1 MQRAL
6 VALVAASSC
15 LTSVPLLPIASVDA
29 AAPAVVVLN
38 ELHYH
43 PGDDNPAAEFVELH
57 NTTGGQVDVGGWCIS
72 GTGFCFGP
80 GAAIAAN
87 GFAVV
92 TGSMYSG
99 ALSNGGERIR
109 LRDASGTTVD
119 ELTYADAGE
128 WPALADGDGHS
139 LQRRDPLLAG
149 TDPANW
155 LSAPPTIGVKNGV
168 AGTGLI
174 PAWKAVTHTV
184 LPAPGQP
191 LEVTATLLNA
201 TTATLIYRV
210 GFGVEVLVPMNVSG
224 TTATASIPGQ
234 AAGALVR
241 YRLASLS
248 PTNGTTGTWPRQGD
262 GATYTG
268 TTVATSV
275 TSRLPR
281 FEWFI
286 SDATYAQA
294 ANDLTLTGDDGY
306 PCVFAYNGTIF
317 DGSKAR
323 VKGQVSRLFPKKKW
337 KMVLPAGHTLMIPD
351 VLPEPVD
358 EFALHSS
365 YADKSFLRET
375 LAAEMMIDAGMPA
388 SQAFPVRLE
397 RNGAFYGLYTSL
409 EQQDGTWRDRYGLD
423 DSVIYEVGG
432 GRVFGLLAAGDAN
445 LSQTSLRTK
454 YEKETFE
461 YQNDDALRALIRTTN
476 SLSGTS
482 LRNWISANVN
492 VPSVVNALAASVV
505 IQHQDWGHKNYRLYL
520 DEHGRWG
527 TIPSDYDL
535 VLGRRWSNT
544 LGALDSTVY
553 VGGSFEQPGGP
564 LFAPFWFDPL
574 LSQLVR
580 RRIRELTEQLLD
592 PTTVAA
598 RVAQLNEQVRAEA
611 ALDRQIWGTYGN
623 DESPDSAGNRIMSSY
638 VTPQFNRILGTFAG
652 TGRVA
657 GTPQPAVPAVR
668 ISSVQRQPVFSV
680 PEHVVIANDSNDTVD
695 ISGFSIDG
703 IDLVV
708 PGGTV
713 LLAGQSV
720 VFASAEAGSLVGAFS
735 CCLMGGTYSGDID
748 DKGEVLTLRTPDGA
762 AIGAT
767 VDTGNLTPANTQT
780 EIAGLPN
787 RSALVS
793 IVATATAGPGYL
805 QVLPCGAAPGA
816 SSNLNT
822 DAAGQTRAAL
832 AVVQFDAAG
841 KACIYN
847 ETATHVIADLQ
858 GYFAPGAFDDTA
870 DVRLL
875 DTRSGARRTA
885 GTRTTITGLP
895 NRSAVVSVTA
905 TQTAGSGY
913 LQVLAC
919 DAAPG
924 GSSNLN
930 TDAAGQTRAVLAVV
944 QFDAAGKACIYNE
957 TATHVIADLQGY
969 FAPGAFDDTADVR
982 LLDTRSGAAPASGSQ
997 SSITG
1002 NAGRSALVSI
1012 SATGATA
1019 GGYLQVLACGTAAGA
1034 SSNLN
1039 TDGAGQTIANLAA
1052 VQFGADGRAC
1062 VFTSASTHIIADLQ
1076 GYFVAGT
1083 FDDVADARLV
1093 DTRTR

>member
-15 LTSVPLLPIASVDA
+15 LTSVPLLPIASVHA

-87 GFAVV
+87 GFTVV

-323 VKGQVSRLFPKKKW
+323 VKGKVSLLFPNKKSKI
-337 KMVLPAGHTLMIPD
+337 VLPAGHTLMIPD

-397 RNGAFYGLYTSL
+397 RNGAFYGLYTYL

-638 VTPQFNRILGTFAG
+638 VAPQFNRILGTFAG

-762 AIGAT
+762 TIGAT

-982 LLDTRSGAAPASGSQ
+982 LLDTRSGATPASGSQ

>member
-15 LTSVPLLPIASVDA
+15 LTSVPLLPIASVHA

-87 GFAVV
+87 GFTVV

-294 ANDLTLTGDDGY
+294 ASDLTLTGDDGY

-397 RNGAFYGLYTSL
+397 RNGAFYGLYTYL

-668 ISSVQRQPVFSV
+668 LSSVQRQPVFSV

-762 AIGAT
+762 TIGAT

>member
-15 LTSVPLLPIASVDA
+15 LTSVPLLPIASVHA

-397 RNGAFYGLYTSL
+397 RNGAFYGLYTYL

-445 LSQTSLRTK
+445 LSQTS
-454 YEKETFE
+454 
-461 YQNDDALRALIRTTN
+461 
-476 SLSGTS
+476 
-482 LRNWISANVN
+482 
-492 VPSVVNALAASVV
+492 
-505 IQHQDWGHKNYRLYL
+505 
-520 DEHGRWG
+520 
-527 TIPSDYDL
+527 
-535 VLGRRWSNT
+535 
-544 LGALDSTVY
+544 
-553 VGGSFEQPGGP
+553 
-564 LFAPFWFDPL
+564 
-574 LSQLVR
+574 
-580 RRIRELTEQLLD
+580 
-592 PTTVAA
+592 
-598 RVAQLNEQVRAEA
+598 
-611 ALDRQIWGTYGN
+611 
-623 DESPDSAGNRIMSSY
+623 
-638 VTPQFNRILGTFAG
+638 
-652 TGRVA
+652 
-657 GTPQPAVPAVR
+657 
-668 ISSVQRQPVFSV
+668 
-680 PEHVVIANDSNDTVD
+680 
-695 ISGFSIDG
+695 
-703 IDLVV
+703 
-708 PGGTV
+708 
-713 LLAGQSV
+713 
-720 VFASAEAGSLVGAFS
+720 
-735 CCLMGGTYSGDID
+735 
-748 DKGEVLTLRTPDGA
+748 
-762 AIGAT
+762 
-767 VDTGNLTPANTQT
+767 
-780 EIAGLPN
+780 
-787 RSALVS
+787 
-793 IVATATAGPGYL
+793 
-805 QVLPCGAAPGA
+805 
-816 SSNLNT
+816 
-822 DAAGQTRAAL
+822 
-832 AVVQFDAAG
+832 
-841 KACIYN
+841 
-847 ETATHVIADLQ
+847 
-858 GYFAPGAFDDTA
+858 
-870 DVRLL
+870 
-875 DTRSGARRTA
+875 
-885 GTRTTITGLP
+885 
-895 NRSAVVSVTA
+895 
-905 TQTAGSGY
+905 
-913 LQVLAC
+913 
-919 DAAPG
+919 
-924 GSSNLN
+924 
-930 TDAAGQTRAVLAVV
+930 
-944 QFDAAGKACIYNE
+944 
-957 TATHVIADLQGY
+957 
-969 FAPGAFDDTADVR
+969 
-982 LLDTRSGAAPASGSQ
+982 
-997 SSITG
+997 
-1002 NAGRSALVSI
+1002 
-1012 SATGATA
+1012 
-1019 GGYLQVLACGTAAGA
+1019 
-1034 SSNLN
+1034 
-1039 TDGAGQTIANLAA
+1039 
-1052 VQFGADGRAC
+1052 
-1062 VFTSASTHIIADLQ
+1062 
-1076 GYFVAGT
+1076 
-1083 FDDVADARLV
+1083 
-1093 DTRTR
+1093 